1 MSHHGNLPFDNEKGK
16 PSPFENLE
24 KAVREKQREL
34 MGEYPDGRLNPDDSG
49 AIAMAVSSEK
59 GRVRLDFPKPVAWI
73 GFTGDEAMQLA
84 QDLMKHARRAGVT
97 APFVL
102 RIGE

>member
-1 MSHHGNLPFDNEKGK
+1 MSHHGNLPIDMTPDGEKRDR
-16 PSPFENLE
+16 
-24 KAVREKQREL
+24 AMREL
-34 MGEYPDGRLNPDDSG
+34 QRKMMGEYPDGRLNPDDAG

-84 QDLMKHARRAGVT
+84 QDLMRHARHAGITTPV
-97 APFVL
+97 VIRL
-102 RIGE
+102 GE